1 MESFVKKGLS
11 YTMDLILAITLSF
24 SLVYAFT
31 STFKLAYKAQNVF
44 IAVCIASIIY
54 SILFINNLS
63 LKIFAICVS
72 FILVGMLVTFFTNP
86 LELTLFIK
94 NISSLTALI
103 DKQVNGEIVLSIRY
117 QRNIFIA
124 LNAIIPLIVY
134 IFSVKKFNFYIL
146 LIGGTS
152 VFVGQWIVENFR
164 IYFSFYIFLFII
176 LIYYLKYIYLRNIKL
191 SKENNKVPISFLI
204 SCIPICAI
212 VLISSY
218 FLSSRDNP
226 IELSWIDS
234 KARHVS
240 NNTKKGSNTGSN
252 NYFKISSTGFGDDN
266 SRLGGNVSIDNTLV
280 MKVEAPESGIY
291 LKGAVKEIYTGY
303 SWESKKFGSI
313 KLGSMLELNNFD
325 DDLFELLQGSKIV
338 SNETNILE
346 EGFDKS
352 FIDIT
357 YENLDIKTI
366 FIPSKVS
373 NLSFEPENSLYVV
386 KDLYGILF
394 SESIMQKGFKYNAE
408 LYKIDKN
415 NEDIYNLLRRSKQ
428 GLYSEYIEHNYIG
441 SEGNEGSRDYVIS
454 LEAKSKDIYNEY
466 LQLPNELP
474 KRVFDLAF
482 EITSSV
488 NNNYDK
494 AKAIESYL
502 SQNYK
507 YTLMPGSV
515 PEDRDFVDYFLFDS
529 KEGYCTY
536 YASAMT
542 ILARSIGI
550 PTRYVEGYVL
560 PERSTDGIYEVTNK
574 QAHAWVEVYFEG
586 FGWMTFE
593 PTAPFL
599 ESLNNTTEEQILNT
613 QNKTK
618 KEEEIDDEVEDSKP
632 KNNNETL
639 KEEVSNNVN
648 DIESKSK
655 LFIRIT
661 IQLLVVSLLWI
672 FIVPYFKRKIVIYR
686 LKKYSSK
693 QEIIK
698 TYKRLLRGFSLQGL
712 KINIGE
718 TPLQYAQRLD
728 EILDSNDLSFKT
740 ITDIFNKACYSNEP
754 ISKKEIQNI
763 IDFYN
768 TVPIY
773 CKKKLGKLKY
783 FIFSNILGVI

>member
-1 MESFVKKGLS
+1 MESFVKKVLN
-11 YTMDLILAITLSF
+11 YAIDLILAITLSF

-44 IAVCIASIIY
+44 IAVCITSIIY
-54 SILFINNLS
+54 SILFVNKLS
-63 LKIFAICVS
+63 LKIFAICLS

-86 LELTLFIK
+86 LELNLFIK
-94 NISSLTALI
+94 NITSLTALI
-103 DKQVNGEIVLSIRY
+103 DKQVSGEIVLSIRY

-134 IFSVKKFNFYIL
+134 IFSVKRFNFYIL
-146 LIGGTS
+146 LIGGAS

-176 LIYYLKYIYLRNIKL
+176 LIYYLKYIYLRNIKS
-191 SKENNKVPISFLI
+191 SKDNNKVPISFLI

-218 FLSSRDNP
+218 FLSSRYNP

-240 NNTKKGSNTGSN
+240 NNTKNGSNNRSN
-252 NYFKISSTGFGDDN
+252 NYFKLSSTGFGDDN

-280 MKVEAPESGIY
+280 MKVKAPESGIY
-291 LKGAVKEIYTGY
+291 LRGSVKEIYTGY

-313 KLGSMLELNNFD
+313 KLGSMFELNNFD
-325 DDLFELLQGSKIV
+325 DDLFELLQGSKLV

-346 EGFDKS
+346 EGFNKKS
-352 FIDIT
+352 IDIT

-373 NLSFEPENSLYVV
+373 NLSLEPENSLYIV

-394 SESIMQKGFKYNAE
+394 SESMMHKGFKYTAE

-428 GLYSEYIEHNYIG
+428 GLYSEYIEDNSIG

-454 LEAKSKDIYNEY
+454 LETKSKDIYNEY

-474 KRVFDLAF
+474 KRVLDLAF

-542 ILARSIGI
+542 VLARSIGI
-550 PTRYVEGYVL
+550 PARYVEGYVL
-560 PERSTDGIYEVTNK
+560 PEKSTDGIYEVTNK

-586 FGWMTFE
+586 FGWMAFE

-599 ESLNNTTEEQILNT
+599 ASLNNTTEEQTLNT
-613 QNKTK
+613 PNKTQ
-618 KEEEIDDEVEDSKP
+618 KEEEIDDEVEESKP
-632 KNNNETL
+632 KDNNETS
-639 KEEVSNNVN
+639 KEEVSSNVN
-648 DIESKSK
+648 DIESK
-655 LFIRIT
+655 LFIKIT
-661 IQLLVVSLLWI
+661 IILLVVLSLWI
-672 FIVPYFKRKIVIYR
+672 FIFPYFRRKIVVYR
-686 LKKYSSK
+686 LKKYFSK
-693 QEIIK
+693 KGIIK
-698 TYKRLLRGFSLQGL
+698 MYKYFLRAFSVQGL

-718 TPLQYAQRLD
+718 TPLQYAQRID
-728 EILDSNDLSFKT
+728 EILGFNDLSFKI

-754 ISKKEIQNI
+754 ISKKEIQTI
-763 IDFYN
+763 IAFYN
-768 TVPIY
+768 ILPIY
-773 CKKKLGKLKY
+773 CKRKLGKLRY